1 MITGPVVVGVRSTLP
16 VEGISLILGN
26 DIAGNKVTA
35 NPVIL
40 KPSIGVKDSAFND
53 PSLQDSEVYPSCAIT
68 RAMASYR
75 KLESEEADTGQ
86 VTENFQGLHHSFLA
100 DLDDTCH
107 SGMPVKGVKS
117 EQADLRDIGKDTLSR
132 GKLLQEQETD
142 SDILALRKNVVNID
156 QVVNEQVCF
165 YGNDGILMRKWRP
178 PDSTIEEEW
187 KVLHQVVVPKVY
199 RTEVLRIA
207 HDSMLAG
214 HLGIDKTYQRV
225 LSHFFWPGLKKDVV
239 QYCRSC
245 HICQVVGK
253 PKQTIPS
260 APLMP
265 IPAFDEPF
273 SRVPIDCVG
282 PLPNTKS
289 GNLYMLTIIM
299 CFDTFSRGYPP

>member
-1 MITGPVVVGVRSTLP
+1 
-16 VEGISLILGN
+16 
-26 DIAGNKVTA
+26 
-35 NPVIL
+35 
-40 KPSIGVKDSAFND
+40 
-53 PSLQDSEVYPSCAIT
+53 
-68 RAMASYR
+68 
-75 KLESEEADTGQ
+75 
-86 VTENFQGLHHSFLA
+86 
-100 DLDDTCH
+100 
-107 SGMPVKGVKS
+107 MPAKGVKS

-142 SDILALRKNVVNID
+142 SDILALRKKVVDID
-156 QVVNEQVCF
+156 QVVDEQVCF
-165 YGNDGILMRKWRP
+165 YLNDGILMRKWRP

-207 HDSMLAG
+207 HDSVLAG
-214 HLGIDKTYQRV
+214 HLGINKTYQKV

-253 PKQTIPS
+253 PNETIPS

-273 SRVPIDCVG
+273 SRVLIDCVG
-282 PLPNTKS
+282 PLPKTKS
-289 GNLYMLTIIM
+289 GNLYMLTIM
-299 CFDTFSRGYPP
+299 CASTRFPEAIPLRNIKTPTIVKALVKFFTLFGLPKSIQSDKGSNFMSNIFQQVIHELGVKQCKSSAYHPESQGALERFHQTLKNMIWTYCLEHQKDWDEGVHMLLFSA